1 MYHKAKVNVAVLI
14 AALLIGAPALMRAEG
29 FQQYPDMP
37 QARVGHSA
45 TLLANGEVLVVG
57 GVADGSD
64 GKSVAL
70 FSPVA
75 RCGYWCT
82 ANPANEARWHHT
94 AISMPHGT
102 VLVAGGSDPSTLTC
116 SATAEIFSVSTS
128 TFSYTASMSEPR
140 QFHTATRLPG
150 GKILVT
156 GGVGDDSI
164 AKASAEIYD
173 PVIATW
179 SLTDSMNTARARH
192 SATLLRNGQV
202 LVTGGDSGDGQTFYS
217 SAELYDPATG
227 TWSYTDDMSF
237 LGQSSA
243 TLLQRGD
250 VLVANGAHAALY
262 RPQRGQFI
270 RPGIPYSN
278 YGEER
283 LTLLQDGRVLM
294 SGGKNTDGSYSNWW
308 QLYDPSVR
316 SWVIFPSNPMNYAH
330 SGHTSTRLLDGTVLI
345 CGGLGYDGHPEAGT
359 DVFFPY

>member
-1 MYHKAKVNVAVLI
+1 MYHKAKVNVAFVI
-14 AALLIGAPALMRAEG
+14 AAVLIGAPALMRAEG
-29 FQQYPDMP
+29 FQQYPSMP

-45 TLLANGEVLVVG
+45 TLLRNGQVLIVG

-64 GKSVAL
+64 GKSAIL
-70 FSPVA
+70 FSPA
-75 RCGYWCT
+75 PYWT
-82 ANPANEARWHHT
+82 TTTPANEARWHHT
-94 AISMPHGT
+94 ATEISSARI
-102 VLVAGGSDPSTLTC
+102 LVVGGSDPSTLTC
-116 SATAEIFSVSTS
+116 SATAEIYSVNTTTWSFTGN
-128 TFSYTASMSEPR
+128 MNEPR

-164 AKASAEIYD
+164 AKASAEVYD
-173 PVIATW
+173 PVTATW
-179 SLTDSMNTARARH
+179 SLTGSMNTARARH

-227 TWSYTDDMSF
+227 TWSYTDDMGF

-243 TLLQRGD
+243 TLLQTGD
-250 VLVANGAHAALY
+250 VLVANGARAVLY

-294 SGGKNTDGSYSNWW
+294 TGGKNTDGSYSNWW

-316 SWVIFPSNPMNYAH
+316 SWVIFPSNPMSYAH

-345 CGGLGYDGHPEAGT
+345 CGGLGYDGQPEAGT